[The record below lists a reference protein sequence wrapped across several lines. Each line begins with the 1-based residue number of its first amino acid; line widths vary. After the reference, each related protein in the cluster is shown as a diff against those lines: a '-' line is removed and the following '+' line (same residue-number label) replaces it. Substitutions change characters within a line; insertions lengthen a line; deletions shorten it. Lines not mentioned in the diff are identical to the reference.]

1 MAFDNELD
9 KINKTELSDSL
20 VKLLDKVYVHVANL
34 DIHIS
39 KEERESWNKASNTVL
54 DKASSTASGFMSKE
68 DKIKLDSIEAGAN
81 FYRHPKYSQVTPG
94 AYLSVST
101 DSSGHVI
108 YGSNPTF
115 LDCTVDN
122 AIKIKDTI
130 YGELAKKVDQVFG
143 DNVTINPTADVYDG
157 TPVTFKNFNSYR
169 SPKAII
175 KGNSISSDDDDKFA
189 SDGSAKSIQ
198 VDPSNNIAYL
208 YRRSGSSL
216 SIYELISANNVIYL
230 DNRTKKIP
238 KRYIA
243 DDGVPIGTIFFWL
256 GSNIP
261 DGYLPLNGMYIPKSS
276 VPELVR
282 YASAN
287 SLLEPWN
294 NMMEGKIYN
303 SKFVLKDNN
312 IILPTFNRAI
322 AVSSNSTPNNGGNIA
337 GWITKPVSGNIQVA
351 GGSIRYTPDANEFN
365 TRQDSGEFKIKNS
378 DTNNR
383 FLVPKYTGEVGQTY
397 LTMYDSGAVVA
408 TGDDMAPNMITVN
421 YIIKAS
427 TSGLKIATAKQLNW
441 DYYNIDNGNQVR
453 FSDVLDHI
461 KCNNHRTL
469 VDVTLSNQ
477 SIAFS
482 TSAEIGGIY
491 NKLRYERLNP
501 YRQLIIRNLGK
512 SIYYPYSVDLNENNL
527 ITMAQ
532 NKVPGSNF
540 TIQVSKA
547 DPFDK
552 MEKFDSLKTR
562 LAGYGVTLERV

>member
-1 MAFDNELD
+1 MAFDNEID
-9 KINKTELSDSL
+9 KINKTELSDGL
-20 VKLLDKVYVHVANL
+20 VKLIDNGYVHMFNQ
-34 DIHIS
+34 DIHVS
-39 KEERESWNKASNTVL
+39 QEERESWNKASNMVIG
-54 DKASSTASGFMSKE
+54 KATRLENGLMSKE
-68 DKIKLDSIEAGAN
+68 DKRKLDSIESEAN
-81 FYRHPKYSQVTPG
+81 NYIHPRYAQVTSG
-94 AYLSVST
+94 TYLSVST
-101 DSSGHVI
+101 DNTGHVI
-108 YGSNPTF
+108 YGDNPKF

-122 AIKIKDTI
+122 AIKLKDTV
-130 YGELAKKVDQVFG
+130 YGEFVRKVDQSFG
-143 DNVTINPTADVYDG
+143 DNITINPNMDTYDA
-157 TPVTFKNFNSYR
+157 TPVTFKNFNNYKT
-169 SPKAII
+169 PKAVI
-175 KGNSISSDDDDKFA
+175 KGNSISSDDDTKFA
-189 SDGSAKSIQ
+189 ADGSAKSIY
-198 VDPSNNIAYL
+198 VDPSTKNAYL
-208 YRRSGSSL
+208 YRL
-216 SIYELISANNVIYL
+216 NVSTLYMYQLVNAENVVRL
-230 DNRTKKIP
+230 DSRTKKIP
-238 KRYIA
+238 KIYIT
-243 DDGVPIGTIFFWL
+243 DDGVPIGTMFYWL

-261 DGYLPLNGMYIPKSS
+261 EGYLPMNGMYIPKSS
-276 VPELVR
+276 VPELIR
-282 YASAN
+282 YATN
-287 SLLEPWN
+287 NGLLEVWN

-303 SKFVLKDNN
+303 SKFVLKDDNL
-312 IILPTFNRAI
+312 IMPTFNRAI
-322 AVSSNSTPNNGGNIA
+322 AVSSNNAPANSGNVSE
-337 GWITKPVSGNIQVA
+337 WITKPVFGAIQAGSGGRDRTTLNQ
-351 GGSIRYTPDANEFN
+351 FN
-365 TRQDSGEFKIKNS
+365 VKQ
-378 DTNNR
+378 DTNEIQAKDSDSYR
-383 FLVPKYTGEVGQTY
+383 FVTAIGNYTIGEDTY

-461 KCNNHRTL
+461 KCNNHRDL

-501 YRQLIIRNLGK
+501 YRKLIIRNLGK
-512 SIYYPYSVDLNENNL
+512 SIYYPYSVDLNESNL

>member
-9 KINKTELSDSL
+9 KINKTELSDGL
-20 VKLLDKVYVHVANL
+20 VKLIDTAYSHMSNPIVHV
-34 DIHIS
+34 S
-39 KEERESWNKASNTVL
+39 QEERDSWNKASTVVIG
-54 DKASSTASGFMSKE
+54 KATRLEDGFMTKE
-68 DKIKLDSIEAGAN
+68 DKLKLDSIESGAN
-81 FYRHPKYSQVTPG
+81 NYKHPKYSQVTSG
-94 AYLSVST
+94 TYLSVST
-101 DSSGHVI
+101 DDTGHVI
-108 YGSNPTF
+108 YGDNPRF

-122 AIKIKDTI
+122 AIKLKDTI
-130 YGELAKKVDQVFG
+130 YGELARRVDQSFG
-143 DNVTINPTADVYDG
+143 DNITINPNKDTYDG
-157 TPVTFKNFNSYR
+157 TPVTFKNFNDYKVS
-169 SPKAII
+169 KAVV
-175 KGNSISSDDDDKFA
+175 KGNSISSDDDTKFA

-198 VDPSNNIAYL
+198 VDPSTKNAYL

-216 SIYELISANNVIYL
+216 SVYELVSAENIVYI
-230 DNRTKKIP
+230 DSKTKKIP

-243 DDGVPIGTIFFWL
+243 DDGVPIGTMFYWL

-261 DGYLPLNGMYIPKSS
+261 EGYLPMNGMYIPKSS
-276 VPELVR
+276 VPELIT
-282 YASAN
+282 YASN
-287 SLLEPWN
+287 NGLLEVWN

-303 SKFVLKDNN
+303 SKFVIKDNN
-312 IILPTFNRAI
+312 LIMPTFNRAI
-322 AVSSNSTPNNGGNIA
+322 AVSSNNVPKNGGNVSE
-337 GWITKPVSGNIQVA
+337 WITKPVHGSIQA
-351 GGSIRYTPDANEFN
+351 AIGAIRYTPSPNEFN
-365 TRQDSGEFKIKNS
+365 TRQDTNEIKAKGTDN
-378 DTNNR
+378 DYK
-383 FLVPKYTGEVGQTY
+383 FLAPKGGYEIGQTY
-397 LTMYDSGAVVA
+397 FTMYDSGAVVA

-441 DYYNIDNGNQVR
+441 DYYNIDNGSQVR

-477 SIAFS
+477 SLAFS

-532 NKVPGSNF
+532 NKVPGSSF

>member
-20 VKLLDKVYVHVANL
+20 VKLLDRAYVHVASL

-39 KEERESWNKASNTVL
+39 REERESWNKASNTVL
-54 DKASSTASGFMSKE
+54 NKASGTASGFMSKE
-68 DKIKLDSIEAGAN
+68 DKIKLDSIERGAN
-81 FYRHPKYSQVTPG
+81 LYKHPKYSQVTPG
-94 AYLSVST
+94 SYLAVST
-101 DSSGHVI
+101 DNSGHVI
-108 YGSNPTF
+108 YGDNPKF

-122 AIKIKDTI
+122 AIKLKDTI
-130 YGELAKKVDQVFG
+130 YGELAKKVDQAFG
-143 DNVTINPTADVYDG
+143 DNVTINPNTDVYDG

-175 KGNSISSDDDDKFA
+175 KGNSISSDDNDKFA

-198 VDPSNNIAYL
+198 VDPFNNTAYL
-208 YRRSGSSL
+208 YRRNGSSL
-216 SIYELISANNVIYL
+216 SIYELVSANNVIYL

-261 DGYLPLNGMYIPKSS
+261 DGYLPLNGMYIPRSS

-287 SLLEPWN
+287 GLLEPWN

-322 AVSSNSTPNNGGNIA
+322 AVSSNSMPNNGGNIA
-337 GWITKPVSGNIQVA
+337 GWVTKPVSGNIQVA
-351 GGSIRYTPDANEFN
+351 GGAIRYTPDANEFN

-441 DYYNIDNGNQVR
+441 DYYNIDNGNQIR

-461 KCNNHRTL
+461 KCNNHRDL
-469 VDVTLSNQ
+469 VDVTIKNQ
-477 SIAFS
+477 DIAYS
-482 TSAEIGGIY
+482 ASAEIGGIY

-501 YRQLIIRNLGK
+501 YRKLIIRNLGK
-512 SIYYPYSVDLNENNL
+512 SIYYPYSVDLNESNL

-532 NKVPGSNF
+532 NKVPGSSF

>member
-1 MAFDNELD
+1 MAFDNEID
-9 KINKTELSDSL
+9 KINKTELSDGL
-20 VKLLDKVYVHVANL
+20 VKLIDNGYVHMSNQ
-34 DIHIS
+34 DIHVS
-39 KEERESWNKASNTVL
+39 QEERESWNKASNMVIG
-54 DKASSTASGFMSKE
+54 KATRLENGLMSKE
-68 DKIKLDSIEAGAN
+68 DKHKLDSIESEAN
-81 FYRHPKYSQVTPG
+81 NYIHPRYAQVTSG
-94 AYLSVST
+94 TYLSVST
-101 DSSGHVI
+101 DNTGHVI
-108 YGSNPTF
+108 YGDNPKF

-122 AIKIKDTI
+122 AIKLKDTV
-130 YGELAKKVDQVFG
+130 YGEFVRKVDQSFG
-143 DNVTINPTADVYDG
+143 DNITINPNMDTYDA
-157 TPVTFKNFNSYR
+157 TPVTFKNFNNYKT
-169 SPKAII
+169 PKAVI
-175 KGNSISSDDDDKFA
+175 KGNSISSDDDTKFA
-189 SDGSAKSIQ
+189 ADGSAKSIY
-198 VDPSNNIAYL
+198 VDPSTKNAYL
-208 YRRSGSSL
+208 YRL
-216 SIYELISANNVIYL
+216 NVSTLYMYQLVNAENVVRL
-230 DNRTKKIP
+230 DSRTKKIP
-238 KRYIA
+238 KRYIT
-243 DDGVPIGTIFFWL
+243 DDGVPIGTMFYWL

-261 DGYLPLNGMYIPKSS
+261 EGYLPMNGMYVPKSS
-276 VPELVR
+276 VPELIR
-282 YASAN
+282 YATN
-287 SLLEPWN
+287 NGLLEVWN

-303 SKFVLKDNN
+303 SKFVLKDDNL
-312 IILPTFNRAI
+312 IMPTFNRAI
-322 AVSSNSTPNNGGNIA
+322 AVSSNNAPANSGNVSE
-337 GWITKPVSGNIQVA
+337 WITKPVFGAIQAGSGGRDRTTLNQ
-351 GGSIRYTPDANEFN
+351 FN
-365 TRQDSGEFKIKNS
+365 VKQ
-378 DTNNR
+378 DTNEIQAKDSDSYR
-383 FLVPKYTGEVGQTY
+383 FVTAIGNYTIGEDTY

-512 SIYYPYSVDLNENNL
+512 SIYYPYSVDLNESNL

-532 NKVPGSNF
+532 NKVPGSSF

>member
-1 MAFDNELD
+1 M
-9 KINKTELSDSL
+9 
-20 VKLLDKVYVHVANL
+20 
-34 DIHIS
+34 
-39 KEERESWNKASNTVL
+39 
-54 DKASSTASGFMSKE
+54 
-68 DKIKLDSIEAGAN
+68 
-81 FYRHPKYSQVTPG
+81 
-94 AYLSVST
+94 
-101 DSSGHVI
+101 
-108 YGSNPTF
+108 
-115 LDCTVDN
+115 
-122 AIKIKDTI
+122 
-130 YGELAKKVDQVFG
+130 
-143 DNVTINPTADVYDG
+143 YDG

-169 SPKAII
+169 IPKAII
-175 KGNSISSDDDDKFA
+175 KGNSISSDDNDKFA

-216 SIYELISANNVIYL
+216 SIYELVSANNVVYL

-261 DGYLPLNGMYIPKSS
+261 DGYLPLTGMYIPKSS

-287 SLLEPWN
+287 GLLEPWN

-337 GWITKPVSGNIQVA
+337 GWATKPVSGNIQSAA
-351 GGSIRYTPDANEFN
+351 GAIRYNPSANEFN

-383 FLVPKYTGEVGQTY
+383 FLVPRYTGEVGQTY

-461 KCNNHRTL
+461 KCNNHRDL
-469 VDVTLSNQ
+469 VDVTIKNQ
-477 SIAFS
+477 NIAFS

-501 YRQLIIRNLGK
+501 YRKLIIRNLGK
-512 SIYYPYSVDLNENNL
+512 SIYYPYSVDLNESNL

-532 NKVPGSNF
+532 NKVPGSSF

>member
-1 MAFDNELD
+1 MAFDNEID
-9 KINKTELSDSL
+9 KINKTELSDGL
-20 VKLLDKVYVHVANL
+20 VKLIDNGYVHMSNQ
-34 DIHIS
+34 DIHVS
-39 KEERESWNKASNTVL
+39 QEERESWNKASNMVIG
-54 DKASSTASGFMSKE
+54 KATRLENGLMSKE
-68 DKIKLDSIEAGAN
+68 DKRKLDSIESEAN
-81 FYRHPKYSQVTPG
+81 NYIHPRYAQVTSG
-94 AYLSVST
+94 TYLSVST
-101 DSSGHVI
+101 DNTGHVI
-108 YGSNPTF
+108 YGDNPKF

-122 AIKIKDTI
+122 AIKLKDTV
-130 YGELAKKVDQVFG
+130 YGEFVRKVDQSFG
-143 DNVTINPTADVYDG
+143 DNITINPNMDTYDA
-157 TPVTFKNFNSYR
+157 TPVTFKNFNNYKT
-169 SPKAII
+169 PKAVI
-175 KGNSISSDDDDKFA
+175 KGNSISSDDDTKFA
-189 SDGSAKSIQ
+189 ADGSAKSIY
-198 VDPSNNIAYL
+198 VDPSTKNAYL
-208 YRRSGSSL
+208 YRL
-216 SIYELISANNVIYL
+216 NVSTLYMYQLVNAENVVRL
-230 DNRTKKIP
+230 DSRTKKIP
-238 KRYIA
+238 KIYIT
-243 DDGVPIGTIFFWL
+243 DDGVPIGTMFYWL

-261 DGYLPLNGMYIPKSS
+261 EGYLPMNGMYIPKSS
-276 VPELVR
+276 VPELIR
-282 YASAN
+282 YATN
-287 SLLEPWN
+287 NGLLEVWN

-303 SKFVLKDNN
+303 SKFVLKDDNL
-312 IILPTFNRAI
+312 IMPTFNRAI
-322 AVSSNSTPNNGGNIA
+322 AVSSNNAPANSGNVSE
-337 GWITKPVSGNIQVA
+337 WITKPVFGAIQAGSGGRDMTTLNQ
-351 GGSIRYTPDANEFN
+351 FN
-365 TRQDSGEFKIKNS
+365 VKQ
-378 DTNNR
+378 DTNEIQAKDSDSYR
-383 FLVPKYTGEVGQTY
+383 FVTAIGNYTIGEDTY

-461 KCNNHRTL
+461 KCNNHRDL
-469 VDVTLSNQ
+469 VDVTISNQ

-512 SIYYPYSVDLNENNL
+512 SIYYPYSVDLNESNL

>member
-20 VKLLDKVYVHVANL
+20 VKLLDKAYVHVANL

-54 DKASSTASGFMSKE
+54 NKASSTASGFMSKE

-122 AIKIKDTI
+122 AIKLKDTI

-143 DNVTINPTADVYDG
+143 DNVTINPNADIYDG

-175 KGNSISSDDDDKFA
+175 KGNSISSDDNDKFA

-216 SIYELISANNVIYL
+216 SIYELVSANNVIYL

-287 SLLEPWN
+287 GLLEPWN

-322 AVSSNSTPNNGGNIA
+322 AVSSNNAPNNGGNIS

-351 GGSIRYTPDANEFN
+351 GGAIRYTPDANEFN

-408 TGDDMAPNMITVN
+408 TGDDMTPNMITVN

-469 VDVTLSNQ
+469 VDVTLNNQ

-512 SIYYPYSVDLNENNL
+512 SIYYPYSVDLNESNL
-527 ITMAQ
+527 ITMTQ

>member
-1 MAFDNELD
+1 MAFDNEID
-9 KINKTELSDSL
+9 KINKTELSDGL
-20 VKLLDKVYVHVANL
+20 VKLIDNGYVHMSNQ
-34 DIHIS
+34 DIHVS
-39 KEERESWNKASNTVL
+39 QEERESWNKASNMVIG
-54 DKASSTASGFMSKE
+54 KATRLENGFMSKE
-68 DKIKLDSIEAGAN
+68 DKRKLDSIESEAN
-81 FYRHPKYSQVTPG
+81 NYIHPRYAQVTSG
-94 AYLSVST
+94 TYLSVST
-101 DSSGHVI
+101 DNTGHVI
-108 YGSNPTF
+108 YGDNPKF

-122 AIKIKDTI
+122 AIKLKDTV
-130 YGELAKKVDQVFG
+130 YGEFVRKVDQSFG
-143 DNVTINPTADVYDG
+143 DNITINPNMDTYDA
-157 TPVTFKNFNSYR
+157 TPVTFKNFNNYKT
-169 SPKAII
+169 PKAVI
-175 KGNSISSDDDDKFA
+175 KGNSISSDDDTKFA
-189 SDGSAKSIQ
+189 ADGSAKSIY
-198 VDPSNNIAYL
+198 VDPSTKNAYL
-208 YRRSGSSL
+208 YRL
-216 SIYELISANNVIYL
+216 NVSTLYMYQLVNAENVVRL
-230 DNRTKKIP
+230 DSRTKKIP
-238 KRYIA
+238 KRYIT
-243 DDGVPIGTIFFWL
+243 DDGVPIGTMFYWL

-261 DGYLPLNGMYIPKSS
+261 EGYLPMNGMYVPKSS
-276 VPELVR
+276 VPELIR
-282 YASAN
+282 YATN
-287 SLLEPWN
+287 NGLLEVWN

-303 SKFVLKDNN
+303 SKFVLKDDNL
-312 IILPTFNRAI
+312 IMPTFNRAI
-322 AVSSNSTPNNGGNIA
+322 AVSSNNAPANSGNVSE
-337 GWITKPVSGNIQVA
+337 WITKPVFGAIQAGSGGRDRTTLNQ
-351 GGSIRYTPDANEFN
+351 FN
-365 TRQDSGEFKIKNS
+365 VKQ
-378 DTNNR
+378 DTNEIQAKDSDSYR
-383 FLVPKYTGEVGQTY
+383 FVTAIGNYTIGEDTY

-532 NKVPGSNF
+532 NKVPGSSF

>member
-20 VKLLDKVYVHVANL
+20 VKLLDKAYVHVANL

-54 DKASSTASGFMSKE
+54 NKASSTASGFMSKE
-68 DKIKLDSIEAGAN
+68 DKIKLDSIENGAN
-81 FYRHPKYSQVTPG
+81 LYKHPKYSQVTPG
-94 AYLSVST
+94 SYLAVST

-122 AIKIKDTI
+122 AIKLKDTI

-143 DNVTINPTADVYDG
+143 DNVTINPNADIYDG

-198 VDPSNNIAYL
+198 VDPFNNTAYL

-216 SIYELISANNVIYL
+216 SIYELVSANNVVYL

-287 SLLEPWN
+287 GLLEPWN

-322 AVSSNSTPNNGGNIA
+322 TVSSNSTPNNGGNIA

-351 GGSIRYTPDANEFN
+351 GGAIRYIPDANEFN
-365 TRQDSGEFKIKNS
+365 TRQDTGEFKAKNS
-378 DTNNR
+378 DNDNR

-532 NKVPGSNF
+532 NKVPGSSF

>member
-1 MAFDNELD
+1 MAFDNEID
-9 KINKTELSDSL
+9 KINKTELSDGL
-20 VKLLDKVYVHVANL
+20 VKLIDNGYVHMSNQ
-34 DIHIS
+34 DIHVS
-39 KEERESWNKASNTVL
+39 QEERESWNKASNMVIG
-54 DKASSTASGFMSKE
+54 KATRLENGLMSKE
-68 DKIKLDSIEAGAN
+68 DKRKLDSIESEAN
-81 FYRHPKYSQVTPG
+81 NYIHPRYAQVTSG
-94 AYLSVST
+94 TYLSVST
-101 DSSGHVI
+101 DNTGHVI
-108 YGSNPTF
+108 YGDNPKF

-122 AIKIKDTI
+122 AIKLKDTV
-130 YGELAKKVDQVFG
+130 YGEFVRKVDQSFG
-143 DNVTINPTADVYDG
+143 DNITINPNMDTYDA
-157 TPVTFKNFNSYR
+157 TPVTFKNFNNYKT
-169 SPKAII
+169 PKAVI
-175 KGNSISSDDDDKFA
+175 KGNSISSDDDTKFA
-189 SDGSAKSIQ
+189 ADGSAKSIY
-198 VDPSNNIAYL
+198 VDPSTKNAYL
-208 YRRSGSSL
+208 YRL
-216 SIYELISANNVIYL
+216 NVSTLYMYQLVNAENVVRL
-230 DNRTKKIP
+230 DSRTKKIP
-238 KRYIA
+238 KRYIT
-243 DDGVPIGTIFFWL
+243 DDGVPIGTMFYWL

-261 DGYLPLNGMYIPKSS
+261 EGYLPMNGMYVPKSS
-276 VPELVR
+276 VPELIR
-282 YASAN
+282 YATN
-287 SLLEPWN
+287 NGLLEVWN

-303 SKFVLKDNN
+303 SKFVLKDDNL
-312 IILPTFNRAI
+312 IMPTFNRAI
-322 AVSSNSTPNNGGNIA
+322 AVSSNNAPANSGNVSE
-337 GWITKPVSGNIQVA
+337 WITKPVFGVIQAGSGGRDRATLNQ
-351 GGSIRYTPDANEFN
+351 FN
-365 TRQDSGEFKIKNS
+365 VKQ
-378 DTNNR
+378 DTNEIQAKDSDSYR
-383 FLVPKYTGEVGQTY
+383 FVTAIGNYTIGEDTY

-461 KCNNHRTL
+461 KCNNHRDL
-469 VDVTLSNQ
+469 VDVTIKNQ

-532 NKVPGSNF
+532 NKVPGSRF

>member
-20 VKLLDKVYVHVANL
+20 VKLLDRAYVHVANL

-39 KEERESWNKASNTVL
+39 KEERESWNKASNTIL
-54 DKASSTASGFMSKE
+54 NKASSTASGFMTKE

-94 AYLSVST
+94 TYLSVST
-101 DSSGHVI
+101 DNSGHVI
-108 YGSNPTF
+108 YGDNPKF

-122 AIKIKDTI
+122 AIKLKDTI
-130 YGELAKKVDQVFG
+130 YGELAKRVDQAFG
-143 DNVTINPTADVYDG
+143 DNVTINPNTDVYDG

-216 SIYELISANNVIYL
+216 SIYELVSANNVVYL

-287 SLLEPWN
+287 GLLEPWN

-322 AVSSNSTPNNGGNIA
+322 AVSSNNAPNNGGNIV

-351 GGSIRYTPDANEFN
+351 GGSIRYNSSANEFN

-512 SIYYPYSVDLNENNL
+512 SIYYPYSVDLNESNL

>member
-1 MAFDNELD
+1 MAFDNEID
-9 KINKTELSDSL
+9 KINKTELSDGL
-20 VKLLDKVYVHVANL
+20 VKLIDNGYVHMSNQ
-34 DIHIS
+34 DIHVS
-39 KEERESWNKASNTVL
+39 QEERESWNKASNMVIG
-54 DKASSTASGFMSKE
+54 KATRLENGLMSKE
-68 DKIKLDSIEAGAN
+68 DKRKLDSIESEAN
-81 FYRHPKYSQVTPG
+81 NYIHPRYAQVTSG
-94 AYLSVST
+94 TYLSVST
-101 DSSGHVI
+101 DNTGHVI
-108 YGSNPTF
+108 YGDNPKF

-122 AIKIKDTI
+122 AIKLKDTV
-130 YGELAKKVDQVFG
+130 YGEFVRKVDQSFG
-143 DNVTINPTADVYDG
+143 DNITINPNMDTYDA
-157 TPVTFKNFNSYR
+157 TPVTFKNFNNYKT
-169 SPKAII
+169 PKAVI
-175 KGNSISSDDDDKFA
+175 KGNSISSDDDTKFA
-189 SDGSAKSIQ
+189 ADGSAKSIY
-198 VDPSNNIAYL
+198 VDPSTKNAYL
-208 YRRSGSSL
+208 YRL
-216 SIYELISANNVIYL
+216 NVSTLYMYQLVNAENVVRL
-230 DNRTKKIP
+230 DSRTKKIP
-238 KRYIA
+238 KRYIT
-243 DDGVPIGTIFFWL
+243 DDGVPIGTMFYWL

-261 DGYLPLNGMYIPKSS
+261 EGYLPMNGMYVPKSS
-276 VPELVR
+276 VPELIR
-282 YASAN
+282 YATN
-287 SLLEPWN
+287 NGLLEVWN

-303 SKFVLKDNN
+303 SKFVLKDDNL
-312 IILPTFNRAI
+312 IMPTFNRAI
-322 AVSSNSTPNNGGNIA
+322 AVSSNNAPANSGNVSE
-337 GWITKPVSGNIQVA
+337 WITKPVFGVIQVGS
-351 GGSIRYTPDANEFN
+351 GGRDRTTLNQFN
-365 TRQDSGEFKIKNS
+365 VKQ
-378 DTNNR
+378 DTNEIQAKDSDSYR
-383 FLVPKYTGEVGQTY
+383 FVTAIGNYTIGEDTY

-532 NKVPGSNF
+532 NKVPGSSF